1 MPMKNLKIIG
11 IFFLF
16 YLGANLSAQQIKVL
30 DYEAF
35 QPYLQKQTD
44 TTYIIN
50 FWATWCI
57 PCVKELPE
65 FEKINSDYKSEKFK
79 MLLIS
84 LDFKSQIEKSLIPFI
99 NDKNLQAEVIVLSD
113 PNSNVWINKI
123 NKSWSGAIPATIIY
137 NKDFYLFHEGSMTK
151 KELEEILNKNLI
163 Q

>member
-1 MPMKNLKIIG
+1 MKNLKIIG